1 MLGLG
6 SNLLVRDRGFSGVV
20 IKLTQLNQLSI
31 DKGVI
36 QVDAGVTL
44 AKLSRFCGSQDLN
57 GAEFLSAI
65 HIKIGC
71 WLFFKKS
78 DNALSVSGIKK
89 SCAMPPTL
97 NEQCLAIG
105 WL

>member
-44 AKLSRFCGSQDLN
+44 AKLSRFCGSQDY
-57 GAEFLSAI
+57 A
-65 HIKIGC
+65 
-71 WLFFKKS
+71 
-78 DNALSVSGIKK
+78 
-89 SCAMPPTL
+89 
-97 NEQCLAIG
+97 
-105 WL
+105 

>member
-36 QVDAGVTL
+36 QVDAL
-44 AKLSRFCGSQDLN
+44 MHHRHCLEWHL
-57 GAEFLSAI
+57 
-65 HIKIGC
+65 KIQRHSSPEIRKIERV
-71 WLFFKKS
+71 LPV
-78 DNALSVSGIKK
+78 LHLH
-89 SCAMPPTL
+89 PL
-97 NEQCLAIG
+97 E
-105 WL
+105 